1 MNTHK
6 SKEER
11 LKEILELR
19 KKLHSLGLTEKVN
32 GISELFKLM
41 SNYVK
46 DGFPITGKI
55 KLLEAKRYVIYNF
68 PRNNGNKCT
77 ISLKIIK

>member
-1 MNTHK
+1 MNTYK

-46 DGFPITGKI
+46 DGIPITGKI
-55 KLLEAKRYVIYNF
+55 KLLEAKRHVIYNF
-68 PRNNGNKCT
+68 PRNIENKCT